1 MKTLQK
7 WLLSLISAV
16 AEGGSNYAARET
28 EMYLFGR
35 PINRQKQRQ
44 F

>member
-1 MKTLQK
+1 MKTLRK

-28 EMYLFGR
+28 EMYLLGR
-35 PINRQKQRQ
+35 PLNSRKQRQ

>member
-7 WLLSLISAV
+7 WLLSLLSAV
-16 AEGGSNYAARET
+16 AEGGSNYAAHET
-28 EMYLFGR
+28 EAYLFGR
-35 PINRQKQRQ
+35 KVRRERQ

>member
-1 MKTLQK
+1 MKTLYK
-7 WLLSLISAV
+7 WLLNLLSAV

-28 EMYLFGR
+28 EVYLFGR
-35 PINRQKQRQ
+35 KLNPKKQRQ

>member
-7 WLLSLISAV
+7 WLMSLLRAV
-16 AEGGSNYAARET
+16 AEGGSKYAAHET
-28 EMYLFGR
+28 EAYLFGR
-35 PINRQKQRQ
+35 KVRHPKRQ